1 MTAPVVDVPMQRCLD
16 AMAWLEH
23 HGVPGPWVRGQIA
36 PLARPAGGGIG
47 YAPGRNEFFDALFR
61 LRMASMVTY
70 PSIYT
75 IDLTVAGCRAARLSV
90 ERPAG
95 QSATEELHGAIR
107 AVIDGPMN
115 RCLSALIERYPKAMT
130 RNKLSEHVVGYM
142 PWVFDNALYFLEKY
156 DLIERP
162 TSRSV
167 RVRASSWLFLDG
179 DSR

>member
-47 YAPGRNEFFDALFR
+47 YAPGRIEFFDALVR
-61 LRMASMVTY
+61 LRMASMIAYQT
-70 PSIYT
+70 PDPIT
-75 IDLTVAGCRAARLSV
+75 LAIALTDKGRKAARLSV

-115 RCLSALIERYPKAMT
+115 RCLSALIERYPKAM
-130 RNKLSEHVVGYM
+130 E
-142 PWVFDNALYFLEKY
+142 A
-156 DLIERP
+156 
-162 TSRSV
+162 SV
-167 RVRASSWLFLDG
+167 SVPARGCFSMATAD
-179 DSR
+179 D

>member
-36 PLARPAGGGIG
+36 PLARPAGGGKG
-47 YAPGRNEFFDALFR
+47 YHPFGIEFYDALVR

-70 PSIYT
+70 PTPDT
-75 IDLTVAGCRAARLSV
+75 IDMTVAGCRAGRLSV

-107 AVIDGPMN
+107 AVISGPMN
-115 RCLSALIERYPKAMT
+115 RCLDALIERYPKAMT
-130 RNKLSEHVVGYM
+130 KAMTRKLVEHRGDIDWGS
-142 PWVFDNALYFLEKY
+142 PILYLENC
-156 DLIERP
+156 DLVEFQ

-167 RVRASSWLFLDG
+167 RARSWLFLDG